1 MSVDGIP
8 HKGLKLFF
16 DPTSAFLLVSVWSKT
31 LPCKPKAASPPSP
44 SSPMTPAHKYFSV
57 IWAEAIAKIPQFH

>member
-1 MSVDGIP
+1 MTQQVLSFWC
-8 HKGLKLFF
+8 LFGQ
-16 DPTSAFLLVSVWSKT
+16 K
-31 LPCKPKAASPPSP
+31 PCNASLKAASPPSP